1 MRFLESQAFLATGS
15 FLVIISLIFGNMD
28 SSSSI
33 NAPTSVEEMFNF
45 LLIILIFTLGYGSRA
60 ALLSRVKLFQRISSW
75 PKFLQVTFSTITVLI
90 LVGITS
96 IPAVAIR
103 EAIDPSF
110 KSQHL
115 QSESDIKAAADKAAA
130 DKAAADKAAA
140 DKAAADK
147 AAADKA
153 AADKAA
159 ADKAA
164 DMKPSAKPTV
174 KSESS
179 AFEKLAG
186 FTSSHIRSF
195 KTIVSNIN
203 GYVSAVNSGN
213 NVRASQIC
221 DLLDDNYN
229 GSIRG
234 VYSTSAMVQIEELLD
249 NAKDAMYAGVTDCTR
264 GFRKS
269 RIDLIGDSVS
279 EFILASK
286 YLDGLVMVSQV
297 K

>member
-1 MRFLESQAFLATGS
+1 MKIMRFLESQAFLATGS

-130 DKAAADKAAA
+130 DKAA
-140 DKAAADK
+140 
-147 AAADKA
+147 
-153 AADKAA
+153 
-159 ADKAA
+159 

-179 AFEKLAG
+179 ASEKLAG